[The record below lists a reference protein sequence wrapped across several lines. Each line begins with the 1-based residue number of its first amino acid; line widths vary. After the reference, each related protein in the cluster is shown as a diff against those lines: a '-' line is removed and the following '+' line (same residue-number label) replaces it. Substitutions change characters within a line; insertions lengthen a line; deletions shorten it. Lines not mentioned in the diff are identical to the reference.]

1 LAKQNSKYI
10 NKKSVKI
17 KKYYIIYNYM
27 NKDIII
33 ILLIFFTLI
42 VIFGLLIGGK
52 TSVVEKFI
60 PEISS
65 SDDIESG
72 ASELYKWD
80 LPLPNPPPEIK
91 NNKPPPKDKK
101 CRPKDDKYHPK
112 DDTCNENI
120 NNYDII
126 INNKSEPMPIDYK
139 NVCQKCDITSN
150 KDIDKYVLKASIPP
164 CPNMSDY
171 VTKSMLPANNV
182 DLNNYILKSEIK
194 PCPNI
199 DMEEYIKKSE
209 IKPCMPPPKCPE
221 CPTCPECPICPKC
234 PAKQECAT
242 KVYNYKISEHPD
254 YQKYTSNEKFN
265 ECTDKTKELDN
276 IIKAK
281 NEEIENLKKTYK
293 EGINKIMSEIQDN
306 KKGVVTK
313 ETHNTD
319 ILDQQPLSKNQNSSW
334 NNQQSSGHN
343 NNWKQEQSGGQNNSW
358 NQQPSSSTNSNN
370 NNWNQ
375 PSFTSNSQYNG
386 WNNQQS
392 TNTSTKTTKYMDE
405 LTGIYAGDSS
415 FASV

>member
-1 LAKQNSKYI
+1 
-10 NKKSVKI
+10 
-17 KKYYIIYNYM
+17 M

-33 ILLIFFTLI
+33 IILFFFTLI

-52 TSVVEKFI
+52 TSVVEKFT

-65 SDDIESG
+65 SDDVESG

-80 LPLPNPPPEIK
+80 LPLPNLPPEIK
-91 NNKPPPKDKK
+91 NNKPPSKDKK
-101 CRPKDDKYHPK
+101 CRPKDDK
-112 DDTCNENI
+112 CNDNI
-120 NNYDII
+120 NNYEII
-126 INNKSEPMPIDYK
+126 VNNRSEPMPIDYK

-194 PCPNI
+194 PCPKI

-209 IKPCMPPPKCPE
+209 IKPCTPPPKCPE

-281 NEEIENLKKTYK
+281 NDEIENLKKTYK
-293 EGINKIMSEIQDN
+293 EGINKIISEIHDN
-306 KKGVVTK
+306 KKGVVTQ

-334 NNQQSSGHN
+334 NNKPSGGHN
-343 NNWKQEQSGGQNNSW
+343 NNWNQEQSGGQNNGW
-358 NQQPSSSTNSNN
+358 NQQLSSASA
-370 NNWNQ
+370 
-375 PSFTSNSQYNG
+375 SNS
-386 WNNQQS
+386 
-392 TNTSTKTTKYMDE
+392 TTKYMDE